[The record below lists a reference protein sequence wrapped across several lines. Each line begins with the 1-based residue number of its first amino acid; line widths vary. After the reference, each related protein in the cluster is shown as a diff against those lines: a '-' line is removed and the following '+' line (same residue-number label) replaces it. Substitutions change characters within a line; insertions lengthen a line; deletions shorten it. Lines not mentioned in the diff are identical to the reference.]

1 MTLHWGMGPLS
12 SILSQ
17 SRLNH
22 LNTIFVDPNC
32 PPGVTRGLSCFNGIT
47 GELLFIS
54 DTKKPVRISRRKLK
68 SFLAEGLSIQN
79 GRELASIEQS
89 PDQKMHVHLKDG
101 GVITGDVV
109 IGADGARS
117 KVREHL
123 VGPRDNQLT
132 DIPMS
137 MFNFTSKVGAETAK
151 KIRALNPLF
160 IAAFHPNNGD
170 YFWLSVQDA
179 QDPNDPENWVFQFFV
194 SWSDYELSTEDVL
207 NTKEGRMRFFKKRA
221 TSYCEPWRSAA
232 LAVDES
238 LDLRLDKGAYWGNAR
253 RFDNHGGRV
262 TICGDAAHPMTPHR
276 GQGLNNALLDA
287 SNIVSAL
294 YSVADGEKSF
304 QEAIDGYDAEM
315 IQRGK
320 LEMEVS
326 YKQTMM
332 VHNWDMVMDSPM
344 AKYGTREVKA
354 DMLQKI
360 RDISVIKAR
369 EVVEV

>member
-17 SRLNH
+17 SRLNR
-22 LNTIFVDPNC
+22 LNTVFADPNC
-32 PPGVTRGLSCFNGIT
+32 PPGATRGLSCFNGQT
-47 GELLFIS
+47 GELLFVG
-54 DTKKPVRISRRKLK
+54 DTDKPVRVSRRKLK
-68 SFLAEGLSIQN
+68 NFLAEDLTIEH
-79 GRELASIEQS
+79 GRELASIEQT
-89 PDQKMHVHLKDG
+89 PDEKMHVHLKDG
-101 GVITGDVV
+101 GVISGDVV

-117 KVREHL
+117 RVREYL

-160 IAAFHPNNGD
+160 VTAFHPDNGN
-170 YFWLSVQDA
+170 YFWLSIQDA
-179 QDPNDPENWVFQFFV
+179 QDPNKPEDWVFQFIM
-194 SWSDYELSTEDVL
+194 SWTDCELPAEE
-207 NTKEGRMRFFKKRA
+207 NTREGRMRFFKKRA
-221 TSYCEPWRSAA
+221 TTYCEPWRSAA

-238 LDLRLDKGAYWGNAR
+238 LDLRLDKGTYWGNAR

-294 YSVADGEKSF
+294 HSVADGEKSF
-304 QEAIDGYDAEM
+304 QEAMDEYDAEM

-344 AKYGTREVKA
+344 VKYGAHKA
-354 DMLQKI
+354 KAEMLEKI
-360 RDISVIKAR
+360 KDINVIKVR